1 MGFAE
6 AVQDLLVKL
15 IREDPTYFNRVLV
28 DPALERGRLLILS
41 SLYDLWAEA
50 KKKAEADGGSINSL
64 RDRLDDWFPPEHL
77 VQLQLGAKVRQL
89 EKLANTNNY
98 IAYLKVVEKLP
109 VLEKELE
116 TCISHEV
123 EELRNKYKYYLDII
137 QEIRDEASWF
147 PFPAALR
154 QFSRDFNESA
164 GIINRAFSCNFKE
177 AESFRRTQADT
188 PRLAELL
195 RNLRKRLQFL
205 RMVRDGTLF
214 GLTMGKTFLWIE
226 LVGLLLC
233 FIGVPVVVFWGD
245 NLRLGWLRD
254 VLGDDQWSIQKV
266 LILIVS
272 VVALGIAALRS
283 TLVFDSKRE
292 KLLEQARLQREQ
304 AQQARLERVR
314 KQRRAEEEKARKS
327 REAMAVREAQRK
339 FKEKSG

>member
-1 MGFAE
+1 MTSPT
-6 AVQDLLVKL
+6 DLPELAGLHAITAKL
-15 IREDPTYFNRVLV
+15 
-28 DPALERGRLLILS
+28 
-41 SLYDLWAEA
+41 
-50 KKKAEADGGSINSL
+50 
-64 RDRLDDWFPPEHL
+64 
-77 VQLQLGAKVRQL
+77 
-89 EKLANTNNY
+89 
-98 IAYLKVVEKLP
+98 
-109 VLEKELE
+109 
-116 TCISHEV
+116 
-123 EELRNKYKYYLDII
+123 
-137 QEIRDEASWF
+137 
-147 PFPAALR
+147 
-154 QFSRDFNESA
+154 
-164 GIINRAFSCNFKE
+164 
-177 AESFRRTQADT
+177 
-188 PRLAELL
+188 LAELL

-292 KLLEQARLQREQ
+292 KLLEQARQQREQ